1 MGTEFFSEA
10 AIASLIALTSIL
22 AGAAA
27 WVREALV
34 AARVGRRA

>member
-10 AIASLIALTSIL
+10 AVAGLIAFTSIL

-27 WVREALV
+27 WLREALV
-34 AARVGRRA
+34 AARSGKRA

>member
-10 AIASLIALTSIL
+10 AVAGLIAFTSIL

-34 AARVGRRA
+34 ALRTGIHG